1 MKMPLSRRQLHVLL
15 LATGGR
21 AACGTARAQGPKPR
35 LVLVHGRAQGG
46 RDPAV
51 IKREWLQALA
61 EGAAR
66 AGRRLPVDLE
76 VELPFYATLLDEYAA
91 MLDLPLADDIRTRGP
106 GIDSELLEFQA
117 AVAESIRIGA
127 GITDAQ
133 IDAEY
138 GANPKPKAWYNAEWV
153 LAIFRAIDR
162 HFGGLTQVA
171 LETFTRDVF
180 LYATRSGVQR
190 TIDAIVAGKLA
201 TDRPNIVVGH
211 SLGSVVA
218 FNVLLTER
226 RMIDVPLFVTVGS
239 PLGIRPINDE
249 FRPLERPAGVG
260 FWLNAYDPRDVVSLY
275 PLDDAHF
282 PVRPAIE
289 NLARIDNQTDNRHG
303 IAGYLDDPTLAGRI
317 LDAIGP

>member
-1 MKMPLSRRQLHVLL
+1 MKMPLSRRQLHALL
-15 LATGGR
+15 LAAGGH
-21 AACGTARAQGPKPR
+21 AACRTARAQGRRPR

-51 IKREWLQALA
+51 VKHEWLQALA
-61 EGAAR
+61 EGAAK
-66 AGRRLPVDLE
+66 AGRRLPADLE

-91 MLDLPLADDIRTRGP
+91 RLDLPLADDIRTRGP
-106 GIDSELLEFQA
+106 GIDSEFLEFQA
-117 AVAESIRIGA
+117 AVAEAIRTGA

-133 IDAEY
+133 VDAEY

-153 LAIFRAIDR
+153 LAILRAID
-162 HFGGLTQVA
+162 HYFGGLTQVA
-171 LETFTRDVF
+171 LESFTRDVF

-190 TIDAIVAGKLA
+190 TIDAIVAEKLA

-226 RMIDVPLFVTVGS
+226 RAIDVPLFVTVGS
-239 PLGIRPINDE
+239 PLGIAPINDE
-249 FRPLERPAGVG
+249 FRPLERPRGVG
-260 FWLNAYDPRDVVSLY
+260 LWLNAYDPRDVVSLY
-275 PLDDAHF
+275 PLDLSHF

-289 NLARIDNQTDNRHG
+289 NYAGIHNHTDNRHG

-317 LDAIGP
+317 LDAIDP